1 MSDLWIQ
8 FTYISTF
15 ITDTQISSTGYIL
28 YNKQNVSIMFLF
40 LAVNWKGQERSLFY
54 VTNSNYCN
62 LPLTWQVL
70 GTLII
75 RGKHFSNFYVRL
87 PTYVLI
93 LKILGMLV
101 IITIQLTITCIQ
113 VSIQKYF
120 SSRRPSLVN
129 FPSCIREP
137 YYKRVCVRLCE
148 ILEKSY
154 HRWHGR
160 NGWQR
165 KRVYGQICQRQRY
178 QITIDNHEI
187 DEQKMTNFLEKRHIF
202 QILRL
207 SHNWTNFCQ
216 ITYAYRKIHRNC
228 QIWTKN
234 QYHYLFDLQ
243 NTVWPFRHHIR
254 QTYAFSRHS

>member
-1 MSDLWIQ
+1 MKRPRKKPILRYKLQLLQPTSHLASFGYPHYQGWEFIQ
-8 FTYISTF
+8 FLRTSTYLCFDS
-15 ITDTQISSTGYIL
+15 
-28 YNKQNVSIMFLF
+28 
-40 LAVNWKGQERSLFY
+40 E
-54 VTNSNYCN
+54 N
-62 LPLTWQVL
+62 LT
-70 GTLII
+70 
-75 RGKHFSNFYVRL
+75 
-87 PTYVLI
+87 
-93 LKILGMLV
+93 GMLV
-101 IITIQLTITCIQ
+101 MITIQLTITCIQ